1 MKKILTT
8 IVPLIAFAAAAP
20 ASAADMPLK
29 APPPVPVVWSWAGA
43 YIGANVGYSWGPWDS
58 TSTFGANFPQG
69 SVADPQ
75 VNGWLGG
82 AQAGYNWQHDKW
94 VFGVEGDIQGTD
106 EHASDNGSTTTATH
120 IPFSVVPGSL
130 GSNPGCRVAGC
141 DLTTVALLS
150 NSWRL
155 PWFSTLRARLGVTPE
170 PTWLLYVTG
179 GLAIGE
185 TDYSNST
192 SSTST
197 LTSTATG
204 AVLSTTA
211 GAATSFSES
220 QTRVG
225 YSVGGGVEKMFNNKW
240 SVKAEYLY
248 IDFGSHTFLS
258 GTGFD
263 TNVRLR
269 DNIFRIGV
277 NYHFGEPVVARY

>member
-1 MKKILTT
+1 MKKLLTT
-8 IVPLIAFAAAAP
+8 TAALVAFATA

-29 APPPVPVVWSWAGA
+29 APPPAPVVLGWSGA

-58 TSTFGANFPQG
+58 TSTFVPNFPQG
-69 SVADPQ
+69 FVAHPQ
-75 VNGWLGG
+75 VDGWLGG
-82 AQAGYNWQHDKW
+82 AQVGYNWQRDKW
-94 VFGVEGDIQGTD
+94 VFGVEGDIQGTG
-106 EHASDNGSTTTATH
+106 ERASDNGNTITTTH
-120 IPFSVVPGSL
+120 IPFAVIGL

-141 DLTTVALLS
+141 DLTTVSTLA

-155 PWFSTLRARLGVTPE
+155 PWFSTLRARIGVTPE
-170 PTWLLYVTG
+170 PTWLLYATG

-185 TDYSNST
+185 TDYSNS
-192 SSTST
+192 SSGTVT

-204 AVLSTTA
+204 AVLAGPTA
-211 GAATSFSES
+211 LPAASSSES

-225 YSVGGGVEKMFNNKW
+225 YSVGGGVEKMFSNKW

-258 GTGFD
+258 GSGFD

-277 NYHFGEPVVARY
+277 NYHFGEAVVARY